1 MVGWEWQFFLAS
13 SWTQCQAEKA
23 HKGFKHQGFES
34 LFSGAADESTAQEVM
49 MVQAQ
54 LAITVQDSCKS
65 SQQKP
70 EEQRLPAN
78 QSAQK
83 KPEATVDS
91 KAEAKS
97 NLQVMMSMGTLA
109 LTSLKKIRTVSFIQY
124 VGLRGEALYPDS
136 GNPMRQSS
144 NALYQRRCGYRCGAA
159 QKMTSSIKILLRTC
173 PQFVFCIQSSC

>member
-1 MVGWEWQFFLAS
+1 
-13 SWTQCQAEKA
+13 
-23 HKGFKHQGFES
+23 
-34 LFSGAADESTAQEVM
+34 

-54 LAITVQDSCKS
+54 LAITVPDSCKN

-109 LTSLKKIRTVSFIQY
+109 LTSLKKKQDCVFHS
-124 VGLRGEALYPDS
+124 V
-136 GNPMRQSS
+136 
-144 NALYQRRCGYRCGAA
+144 CG
-159 QKMTSSIKILLRTC
+159 TSR
-173 PQFVFCIQSSC
+173 